1 MTTPDE
7 RKRNRIWG
15 RDMLDELSEDAALAP
30 DLRAAATDL
39 AERYPDRCALEG
51 NSGLAP
57 WNLAPE
63 DAAIAEARIL
73 FQRVRESPA
82 CSPERQ
88 YALLVILRHL

>member
-7 RKRNRIWG
+7 RKRNQIWG
-15 RDMLDELSEDAALAP
+15 RDMLDELSKDAELAP

-39 AERYPDRCALEG
+39 AARYPDRYALETG
-51 NSGLAP
+51 SESAP

-63 DAAIAEARIL
+63 DATFAEARVL
-73 FQRVRESPA
+73 FQRVRQSPA